1 MIDTVLVGAGGSQQL
16 PAPDQELG
24 DVTMP
29 SIPHHNSLHP
39 AHGPVLGTPP
49 LRGHSGVRGGMN
61 QALAL

>member
-1 MIDTVLVGAGGSQQL
+1 MIYTVVLGAGWSQQL

-29 SIPHHNSLHP
+29 SIPHHNTLHTT
-39 AHGPVLGTPP
+39 HGLVLGTPP

-61 QALAL
+61 QAPAL